1 MLVNWPINHHK
12 PKTNVDFGHGCLFRK
27 LVGGW
32 NQKGIAVLHPQFF
45 QTIPDKCCPKRIPG
59 SPHIFPTGHCLT
71 EFDGSIL
78 TGHLHDEKK
87 TWCQVSNVSNV
98 EAYPLSPLILDGC
111 WSGCKAAPH
120 GGSTIPKEIAEPKNL
135 GDSPCNG
142 WVIGARLLPSIFDWK
157 MIATIFR
164 DMMWQYVGYNMGIE
178 WGIG

>member
-1 MLVNWPINHHK
+1 MDVFPETSWWMK
-12 PKTNVDFGHGCLFRK
+12 PEGYCRN
-27 LVGGW
+27 
-32 NQKGIAVLHPQFF
+32 LHPQFF
-45 QTIPDKCCPKRIPG
+45 QTIPDKCCPKTIPG

-78 TGHLHDEKK
+78 TGHLHDEKQK
-87 TWCQVSNVSNV
+87 SWCQVSNVSNV

-135 GDSPCNG
+135 GDWPCNG
-142 WVIGARLLPSIFDWK
+142 WAIGARLLPSIFDRFDSNHFYPFFGIWCGN
-157 MIATIFR
+157 
-164 DMMWQYVGYNMGIE
+164 MWDINGYNMGIE